1 MKKDQR
7 KRMVSG
13 QTKPLLTIFPNN
25 AYWKDCV
32 KGMKQYPDQY
42 FDLAVVDPQYGINSK
57 NGDGSTKLKGRLN
70 SGSGKLKNRILN
82 RSEIDWDNQIPTKEY
97 FDELFRVSK
106 NQIIWGGNY
115 FDLPPTRGVI
125 VWDKKQPWENFSQF
139 EYAWTSFD
147 CPAKMFRYSSRSRP
161 NRESKIH
168 PTQKPIALYDFCFR
182 NFAKKGMKILD
193 THLGSG
199 SIRISAYKADLEFVG
214 FETNKKHFDD
224 QEERFNDFKK
234 LDMKQSAPQKAKQLI
249 LIPGKP
255 PMSIGKL
262 ETAQEG
268 GKIDKSIFKLFG
280 PFLATKDLKI
290 NEAFEGV
297 FFQEGSITATN
308 QAIVLHVVT
317 ETEHRGIF
325 KPNGKEVIAGMFDF
339 STTIMKAL
347 RSNAIRHVVDIV
359 KLDNYLNGIIP
370 ELESVRPPVLF
381 VAYKNEVVVF
391 NPLYLKRITETL
403 LSQGLE
409 SADFYFRDDKTVET
423 NALVVVSQFE
433 MGAAYMMFMPMRMEA
448 DNYKAVASQGIAYKN
463 PQSQKELKG
472 FFSFEKNALV
482 NSIGEPIQDS
492 SYPILPQPEKPK
504 LKAKSTNKTYQT
516 TMNKDIQWVKETIAP
531 LNPNQVPDPLKSTYE
546 FIKKFSSG
554 FTDYSLIENSP
565 KSMENV
571 ANFRKVYEKT
581 MADNAPKPK
590 SQATPKPVKA
600 EKPKRKATAKGRTL
614 KEKGMQARAKVK
626 AAKVSRKAT
635 AKPRG
640 KTLKVGAYVMRNP
653 NEPIYG
659 VIKQLEKNRAT
670 VEFDGGVVSLLDFS
684 EFTPVSAAEY
694 NSVTRRSTKATSTPK
709 KSVKKAKQK
718 AKDSAKIKK
727 AKASQ
732 KATAKP
738 LPKKAQPTGSTTTV
752 KAEAMSKPKTTAK
765 ATASDKPKT
774 EKKLKGPTA
783 AEKAVEKAK
792 DKLKAIKA
800 ENAKYEK
807 RINMDSDMLTSF
819 VEMINKY
826 EQSHKGLG
834 ALPMALSNEIKKETA
849 LNTLY
854 KRVINRNIKAF
865 KALENKVK
873 KTNELPPKLANQFLV
888 LYDSLNG
895 LKLKQVAKRTVKPT
909 KSTTAAKKTAST
921 TKKSTPKKK
930 GFFARLFS

>member
-1 MKKDQR
+1 MKKQ
-7 KRMVSG
+7 
-13 QTKPLLTIFPNN
+13 QQNN
-25 AYWKDCV
+25 
-32 KGMKQYPDQY
+32 
-42 FDLAVVDPQYGINSK
+42 
-57 NGDGSTKLKGRLN
+57 
-70 SGSGKLKNRILN
+70 
-82 RSEIDWDNQIPTKEY
+82 
-97 FDELFRVSK
+97 
-106 NQIIWGGNY
+106 
-115 FDLPPTRGVI
+115 
-125 VWDKKQPWENFSQF
+125 
-139 EYAWTSFD
+139 
-147 CPAKMFRYSSRSRP
+147 
-161 NRESKIH
+161 
-168 PTQKPIALYDFCFR
+168 
-182 NFAKKGMKILD
+182 
-193 THLGSG
+193 
-199 SIRISAYKADLEFVG
+199 
-214 FETNKKHFDD
+214 
-224 QEERFNDFKK
+224 
-234 LDMKQSAPQKAKQLI
+234 AKQLI
-249 LIPGKP
+249 FNPGNP
-255 PMSIGKL
+255 RLSIGKL
-262 ETAQEG
+262 EADQEG
-268 GKIDKSIFKLFG
+268 TKIDKSIFELFK

-325 KPNGKEVIAGMFDF
+325 KPNGKEVIASMFDF
-339 STTIMKAL
+339 SATIMKAL
-347 RSNAIRHVVDIV
+347 RSNAIRNVVDVV
-359 KLDNYLNGIIP
+359 KLDAYLNNIIP

-381 VAYKNEVVVF
+381 VAYKNEVVVY

-433 MGAAYMMFMPMRMEA
+433 MCAGYMMFMPMRMEA

-463 PQSQKELKG
+463 PQSKKELKG

-482 NSIGEPIQDS
+482 NSKGEPIQDS
-492 SYPILPQPEKPK
+492 SSPILPQPEKPK
-504 LKAKSTNKTYQT
+504 LKSKSTNKTYQT

-531 LNPNQVPDPLKSTYE
+531 LNPNQVPDSLKSPYE

-571 ANFRKVYEKT
+571 VNFRKVYEKI

-590 SQATPKPVKA
+590 SQATPKPAKA
-600 EKPKRKATAKGRTL
+600 EKPKRKATAKGRAI

-694 NSVTRRSTKATSTPK
+694 NSVTRRSTKATAKVK
-709 KSVKKAKQK
+709 KSGKKAKSK
-718 AKDSAKIKK
+718 AKANAKIKK

-732 KATAKP
+732 KANAKPRPKKEQPVAATTAK
-738 LPKKAQPTGSTTTV
+738 KTEAKA
-752 KAEAMSKPKTTAK
+752 KTTAK
-765 ATASDKPKT
+765 PKA
-774 EKKLKGPTA
+774 EKKPKGPTA
-783 AEKAVEKAK
+783 AEKAIEKAK

-807 RINMDSDMLTSF
+807 RIKMDSDMLTSF

-834 ALPMALSNEIKKETA
+834 ALPTALSNEIKKETA

-873 KTNELPPKLANQFLV
+873 KTNELPPKLENQFLV

-895 LKLKQVAKRTVKPT
+895 LKLKQVAKRTVKPK
-909 KSTTAAKKTAST
+909 KSKAAAKKSAST
-921 TKKSTPKKK
+921 TKKSPPKKK